1 MSQVNNIWF
10 LEKVDLYEMLCP
22 HKLADFRDKHTFHK
36 FDKGEFIYLHDEP
49 SSHVFMIA
57 KGRVKIGS
65 YSDEGK
71 EIIKAILGEGE
82 LFGELSLTGEE
93 TRGDFAQAMDSETT
107 VCPMPL
113 EDMQQLL
120 LANRSLSLK
129 IFKII
134 GVRMKKLERRLES
147 LVFKDARTRII
158 DFLHELGVE
167 RGQKVGFEMMIKN
180 HLTHKDIANLTGT
193 SRQTV
198 TTILNELK
206 DKNLINFN
214 RRQILIR
221 DMEKLKE
228 SAKVAA

>member
-1 MSQVNNIWF
+1 MDQNSSIWY

-22 HKLADFRDKHTFHK
+22 HKFAEFKDRHTFNK
-36 FDKGEFIYLHDEP
+36 FEKGEFIYLNDEP
-49 SSHVFMIA
+49 STHIFMIA

-65 YSDEGK
+65 YSDDGK
-71 EIIKAILGEGE
+71 EIIKAILSEGE
-82 LFGELSLTGEE
+82 IFGELSLTGEE

-120 LANRSLSLK
+120 LDNKNLSLK

-134 GVRMKKLERRLES
+134 GLRMKKLERRLES
-147 LVFKDARTRII
+147 LVFKDARSRII
-158 DFLHELGVE
+158 DFLYEMGVE

-206 DKNLINFN
+206 EKNLINFN

-221 DMEKLKE
+221 DMEKLKD
-228 SAKVAA
+228 SAMAVA